1 MFVIIIIILINFLLW
16 NYVRKMY
23 YLSPEKYYV
32 HYVCKININR
42 HVRWTDK
49 LYTDSKS
56 YSAWIVSRQNWVIY
70 MQQSHSHVIK
80 LTRLDEHALAKRVV
94 WHDAKWRFSSLCAH
108 ISRDTFTSCASVSL
122 LYLAASL
129 RAICILHWSDACA
142 LPFSHTQCGSR
153 YGSSIG
159 TVRQTLWTSKHSI
172 EWLSSSLTIFSL
184 RYK

>member
-1 MFVIIIIILINFLLW
+1 
-16 NYVRKMY
+16 MY

-56 YSAWIVSRQNWVIY
+56 YSARIVSRQNWVIY

-80 LTRLDEHALAKRVV
+80 LIRLDEHALVKHAV

-142 LPFSHTQCGSR
+142 LPFSHTRCWK
-153 YGSSIG
+153 SIRI
-159 TVRQTLWTSKHSI
+159 VDWNSPADLVDLEAFDRVII
-172 EWLSSSLTIFSL
+172 ELTYDIQFAL
-184 RYK
+184 